1 MADEL
6 NELVGQNVVLD
17 TAGSV
22 VYLGRLIKC
31 DASGFWLVDA
41 DLHNCREGHATREQ
55 YISES
60 ARDGIHVNRRRIHVF
75 RQSVIS
81 ISVLG
86 DVVAD

>member
-6 NELVGQNVVLD
+6 NELLGQNVVLD

-22 VYLGRLIKC
+22 VYLGQLISC

-60 ARDGIHVNRRRIHVF
+60 ARDGIHINRRRIHVF
-75 RQSVIS
+75 RHAVIS
-81 ISVLG
+81 ISLLR

>member
-6 NELVGQNVVLD
+6 NELLGQNVVLD

-22 VYLGRLIKC
+22 VYMGRLVAS
-31 DASGFWLVDA
+31 DASGFWLDDA

-75 RQSVIS
+75 RHAVIS
-81 ISVLG
+81 ISLLR